1 MSAKLGFVH
10 AKRLAREEIDEE
22 PLNYYVLKGSSEI
35 SSNNLWKSKINM
47 SYSKLLNSKVAIYA
61 NFNAGYLK
69 PIGSKTAEHKVKVND
84 AFYLPNF
91 KGIRNVGYFYD
102 IEGKKEGLCGDI
114 LGFDRYI

>member
-47 SYSKLLNSKVAIYA
+47 SYSKLVNSKVSIYA

-69 PIGSKTAEHKVKVND
+69 PIGSRTAEQKVKVND